1 MSQFTSQLNLV
12 PIQSISQLANYDID
26 NSSAGR
32 NLGTVAGAS
41 KGRVRGV
48 SIFPSSGTCYVN
60 EKGATA
66 TASTNGYTKSYAAG
80 TPFYLPFGGK
90 ALDSIYIFGGTASIV
105 FLTEL
110 SDTQI

>member
-1 MSQFTSQLNLV
+1 MSKFTSQLNLV
-12 PIQSISQLANYDID
+12 PIEDITQTADYNISTNK
-26 NSSAGR
+26 
-32 NLGTVAGAS
+32 NLGTLAGSS

-60 EKGATA
+60 EKDATA

-80 TPFYLPFGGK
+80 ADFYLPYGGK
-90 ALDSIYIFGGTASIV
+90 ALDSINIIGGTAGIV

-110 SDTQI
+110 SDSEF